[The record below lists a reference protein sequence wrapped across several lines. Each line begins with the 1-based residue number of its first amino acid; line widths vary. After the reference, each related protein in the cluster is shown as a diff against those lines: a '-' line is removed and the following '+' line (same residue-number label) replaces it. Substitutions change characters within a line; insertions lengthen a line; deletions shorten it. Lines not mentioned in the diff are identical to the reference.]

1 MELVS
6 DVPRHTVWGRL
17 TELVDGPVGVR
28 LGLGGRVTTHQ
39 FVISATRARCSIPW
53 RATFRGTVLA
63 TKSGTVMTGK
73 FDSDWS
79 LYFLGYPVALAVFAN
94 VLLNILAGRG
104 AGRLGEFSLL
114 CAGAA
119 AFCAV
124 LAANHRR
131 DQARIAETLR
141 AIMTVPRQPG
151 AAPHSGISS
160 C

>member
-1 MELVS
+1 MELRS
-6 DVPRHTVWGRL
+6 DVPRHTVWQRL
-17 TELVDGPVGVR
+17 TELVDGPVGAR
-28 LGLGGRVTTHQ
+28 LGLDGRVTTHQ
-39 FVISATRARCSIPW
+39 FVVTVTRARFSIPW
-53 RATFRGTVLA
+53 RATFRGTVLT
-63 TKSGTVMTGK
+63 TKGGTVMTGK

-94 VLLNILAGRG
+94 VLLNVLAGRA
-104 AGRLGEFSLL
+104 AGRLGELSVL

-131 DQARIAETLR
+131 DQTRIAATLH
-141 AIMTVPRQPG
+141 AIMTVPRTPG
-151 AAPHSGISS
+151 AGQQSGIGS

>member
-1 MELVS
+1 MEVVS
-6 DVPRHTVWGRL
+6 DVPRHTVWERL

-39 FVISATRARCSIPW
+39 FVISVTRARFSIPW
-53 RATFRGTVLA
+53 RATFRGTVLT

-79 LYFLGYPVALAVFAN
+79 LYFLGYPVVLAVFAN

-114 CAGAA
+114 CTGAA

-131 DQARIAETLR
+131 DQARIAEALHL
-141 AIMTVPRQPG
+141 IMTVPRQRDS
-151 AAPHSGISS
+151 AAQSKIGS